1 MISHEFS
8 RRDFSSDQA
17 LVGLTS
23 DKPKGEK
30 GKWIIYTLL
39 DYCDNIDKY
48 WTVVIVTIREAPH
61 EQRENILSTPKQ
73 IMEVQL
79 ESNNETNSILID
91 ASDVPTFDNLSSTFN
106 LSTSVN
112 HSFQSWVTT
121 ASRIIPLYSV
131 IFLLAVIGNSLV
143 ILTLVQNK
151 RMRTITNLF
160 LLNLAVSDLF
170 LGVFCMPFTL
180 VGMLLRD
187 FIFGEMMCKLL
198 PYLQGSYTQAMKMET
213 FFLCS

>member
-1 MISHEFS
+1 MEEIIFPN
-8 RRDFSSDQA
+8 A
-17 LVGLTS
+17 
-23 DKPKGEK
+23 
-30 GKWIIYTLL
+30 KWINTTQMYKLDRSEKPFDSMTLMPVSYGNLSL
-39 DYCDNIDKY
+39 DANFSF
-48 WTVVIVTIREAPH
+48 
-61 EQRENILSTPKQ
+61 STPTT
-73 IMEVQL
+73 L
-79 ESNNETNSILID
+79 NNSHLWI
-91 ASDVPTFDNLSSTFN
+91 
-106 LSTSVN
+106 
-112 HSFQSWVTT
+112 QT

-187 FIFGEMMCKLL
+187 FIFGELMCKLL
-198 PYLQGSYTQAMKMET
+198 PYLQGLLI
-213 FFLCS
+213 FLCSVKW

>member
-1 MISHEFS
+1 MEKSIIVTTTWINTTEMIKLDSNE
-8 RRDFSSDQA
+8 SSD
-17 LVGLTS
+17 
-23 DKPKGEK
+23 
-30 GKWIIYTLL
+30 
-39 DYCDNIDKY
+39 
-48 WTVVIVTIREAPH
+48 IVMGIEHLPANSSIGFNSS
-61 EQRENILSTPKQ
+61 NILIQ
-73 IMEVQL
+73 NHQ
-79 ESNNETNSILID
+79 
-91 ASDVPTFDNLSSTFN
+91 
-106 LSTSVN
+106 SVI
-112 HSFQSWVTT
+112 TT

-198 PYLQGSYTQAMKMET
+198 PYLQGSYYKISRQTKKLERMK
-213 FFLCS
+213 

>member
-1 MISHEFS
+1 MEKSIIVTTTWINTTEMIKLDSSE
-8 RRDFSSDQA
+8 SSD
-17 LVGLTS
+17 
-23 DKPKGEK
+23 
-30 GKWIIYTLL
+30 
-39 DYCDNIDKY
+39 
-48 WTVVIVTIREAPH
+48 IVMGIEHLAANSSTGFNSS
-61 EQRENILSTPKQ
+61 NILIQ
-73 IMEVQL
+73 NHQ
-79 ESNNETNSILID
+79 
-91 ASDVPTFDNLSSTFN
+91 
-106 LSTSVN
+106 SVI
-112 HSFQSWVTT
+112 TT

-198 PYLQGSYTQAMKMET
+198 PYLQGSYYKISRQT
-213 FFLCS
+213 